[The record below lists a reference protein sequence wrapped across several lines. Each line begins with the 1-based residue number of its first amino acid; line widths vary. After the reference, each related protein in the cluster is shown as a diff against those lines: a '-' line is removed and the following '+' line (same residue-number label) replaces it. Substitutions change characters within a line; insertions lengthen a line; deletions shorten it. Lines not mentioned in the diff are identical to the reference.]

1 MKSATDTAV
10 PLNSNCWQERR
21 ASDSTAYSH
30 VTLQFHHSPTF
41 NLFTDVSHS
50 TRLQSVVGL
59 NLRLVASG
67 VQAGGKSILEADR
80 QPMPPVVNVQH
91 YTCLIAKLLS

>member
-50 TRLQSVVGL
+50 VKCLKNREKKEWMGESCIFLTGNKWGVGTEE
-59 NLRLVASG
+59 
-67 VQAGGKSILEADR
+67 QF
-80 QPMPPVVNVQH
+80 QH
-91 YTCLIAKLLS
+91 GQD